1 MLKKNRGAL
10 TSLSILLS
18 LLVAAVMPFA
28 VFAQDETPPP
38 ADAPIVEEVPP
49 AEPPAQEEQPAVEEI
64 PAEEQQPAV
73 EETPAEEQQ
82 SAVEETPAEEQQPA
96 VEETPAEEQPVEE
109 LTIPEALEQLP
120 EGTDLVVVDEEGEVL
135 PLATEAA
142 AQALSS
148 GDPYFT
154 DGASVIGF
162 STTGACPPVVT
173 VCNTSATPLSDAINA
188 FAASGTASGA
198 ITVEAGTY
206 AAGVT
211 INGSVGNLFNLTGL
225 IGAGSGLT
233 TLTGSISVTNMSNA
247 FTFQGFTLNGAF
259 TASGNSGDLNITDV
273 VQSGSASY
281 GLFVEDHTGNIN
293 LSNVTASG
301 NQDFGA
307 SLDNTSGTGNVT
319 LTGANVFNNNGTI
332 GLFVF
337 SNGDISASN
346 VTASGN
352 VIGAYLNNSP
362 GTGNVTLT
370 GANIFNTN
378 GENGLSVLS
387 NGDISASNVTASNN
401 AEMGAQLDNTSGT
414 GNVTLT
420 GANVFNTNGLAGL
433 FVDSNGDI
441 SASNVTA
448 SGNDAM
454 GAALQTPGTVMLTG
468 ANVFNGNTYGVYL
481 IGPGSVTINNATISN
496 NSFYGI
502 VNLVGAGNIL
512 TLNCVTFSDNASDVN
527 GGGSM
532 VDNGCVPIA
541 PPVVSPVV
549 SGGDGNNLF
558 APAEIIVPVPVPFEA
573 SSLPGPLPSGN
584 AFAAGLN
591 LNLHLNTSLGELVQ
605 NAPDGVTVS
614 FEIPESLQG
623 KTFSVLFWED
633 GKWVSIP
640 VKVVGSVA
648 YFTAYGPGT
657 YVLVTTS

>member
-1 MLKKNRGAL
+1 MLKKNWGGL
-10 TSLSILLS
+10 VSLSVMLA
-18 LLVAAVMPFA
+18 LLVAAGMPFA

-38 ADAPIVEEVPP
+38 VDAPIVEEVPP
-49 AEPPAQEEQPAVEEI
+49 TEPPVQEGQPAGEETLAIEQPAK
-64 PAEEQQPAV
+64 
-73 EETPAEEQQ
+73 
-82 SAVEETPAEEQQPA
+82 
-96 VEETPAEEQPVEE
+96 E

-120 EGTDLVVVDEEGEVL
+120 EDTDLVVVDEEGEFL

-142 AQALSS
+142 AQALST

-154 DGASVIGF
+154 DGANIVGF
-162 STTGACPPVVT
+162 SATGACPPVVT
-173 VCNTSATPLSDAINA
+173 VCNTSATPLSAAINA

-198 ITVEAGTY
+198 ITVEAGSY
-206 AAGVT
+206 AAGVAIDGT
-211 INGSVGNLFNLTGL
+211 TGNLSNLTGL

-233 TLTGSISVTNMSNA
+233 TLTGTISVTNMTNA

-259 TASGNSGDLNITDV
+259 TATNNSGNLNITDV
-273 VQSGSASY
+273 VQSGSASN
-281 GLFVEDHTGNIN
+281 GISVDHHTGNIN
-293 LSNVTASG
+293 LTNVTAINNIGS
-301 NQDFGA
+301 GA

-319 LTGANVFNNNGTI
+319 LTGANVFNDNGTI

-346 VTASGN
+346 LTANGN

-362 GTGNVTLT
+362 GTGNITLT

-420 GANVFNTNGLAGL
+420 GANVFNDNGIAGL

-454 GAALQTPGTVMLTG
+454 GAALQTPGTVILTG
-468 ANVFNGNTYGVYL
+468 ANVFNGNAYGAYL

-496 NSFYGI
+496 NSSFGI
-502 VNLVGAGNIL
+502 VNLVGVGNIL
-512 TLNCVTFSDNASDVN
+512 TLNCVTFNGNVSNVT

-532 VDNGCVPIA
+532 VDNGCVPVA

-558 APAEIIVPVPVPFEA
+558 APAEFIVPVPVPFEA
-573 SSLPGPLPSGN
+573 SALPGSLPNGN
-584 AFAAGLN
+584 VFVAGSN
-591 LNLHLNTSLGELVQ
+591 LTLHLNTVLGELVQ
-605 NAPDGVTVS
+605 NAPGGVTVS

-640 VKVVGSVA
+640 VKVVGSMA
-648 YFTAYGPGT
+648 YFTAYGPGI
-657 YVLVTTS
+657 YVLVASS